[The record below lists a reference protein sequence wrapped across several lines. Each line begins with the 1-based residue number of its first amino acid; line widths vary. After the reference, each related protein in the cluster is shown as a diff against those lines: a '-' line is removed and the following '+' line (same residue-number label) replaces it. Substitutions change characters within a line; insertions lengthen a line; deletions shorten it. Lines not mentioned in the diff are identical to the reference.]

1 MGVKETRY
9 TWEDNVILEKIYS
22 GGKRLHSKTARRD
35 MWH

>member
-9 TWEDNVILEKIYS
+9 AWKDNVILEKIYF
-22 GGKRLHSKTARRD
+22 GGKRLHTKTARRD